1 MYYQLVIY
9 VIFLIICILTSTF
22 TADGLGRTQET
33 RICAPPCFV
42 LKHHSRVSVLKVLIV
57 HNIHNVFT
65 NLRLSLPP
73 KQSPKLDRARPARGH
88 LQIHAN
94 YSSIFCFIILLLG
107 SMHIKLASSNI
118 SATRVCII
126 HTTYILLCILLVL
139 NKHTLVHDVNRLST
153 LTHAKE
159 SIIRVCK
166 FSFDSHRLSHD
177 LVCNLSPA
185 DSKSKS
191 F

>member
-9 VIFLIICILTSTF
+9 VIRLFLIICILTSTF

-65 NLRLSLPP
+65 NLRLSLP
-73 KQSPKLDRARPARGH
+73 QSPKLDRARPARGH

-126 HTTYILLCILLVL
+126 YTTYILLCILLVL

-159 SIIRVCK
+159 SIIRV
-166 FSFDSHRLSHD
+166 
-177 LVCNLSPA
+177 
-185 DSKSKS
+185 
-191 F
+191 